1 MKKIWVQDAVGME
14 LCHDLTEM
22 KNGFKGAAFRRGHI
36 IREEDIP
43 RMLEMGKEHV
53 FVWEEN
59 AGEVHEE
66 DCARRFAAAAPV
78 PGGHYDGPSEGKVL
92 LFSDTAGMF
101 RVDRALLQEIN
112 SIGDITVSC
121 IPDHYPLKGGEKLAS
136 MRIVPLVTKEEQI
149 LKMEELLREKPLFR
163 ILPYRKLKT
172 AVIVTGSE
180 IFHGRREDKFIPV
193 AKAKLANYPAE
204 LIGAEIVDDKEEM
217 IVETARRFLSEGAE
231 LILISGGMSVDPD
244 DVTPSSIRALGAEV
258 VTYGLPSQPGN
269 MTLVSYLG
277 DAAILGVPGAAVA
290 LPTTVFDVVLPQI
303 FTGERFTK
311 EELYSL
317 AEGGLCQSCKEC
329 HWPNCTFGHY

>member
-1 MKKIWVQDAVGME
+1 ME

-36 IREEDIP
+36 VREEDIP
-43 RMLEMGKEHV
+43 RLLEMGKEHI
-53 FVWEEN
+53 FVWEDN

-66 DCARRFAAAAPV
+66 DCAKRFAAACPV
-78 PGGHYDGPSEGKVL
+78 PNGHYEGPSEGKVL

-101 RVDRALLQEIN
+101 RVDRELLKRIN
-112 SIGDITVSC
+112 AIGDITVSC
-121 IPDHYPLKGGEKLAS
+121 IPDHYPLNGGEKLAS

-149 LKMEELLREKPLFR
+149 AEMERLLSEKPLFR
-163 ILPYRKLKT
+163 ILPYRKLRA

-193 AKAKLANYPAE
+193 ARAKLGRYPAE

-217 IVETARRFLSEGAE
+217 ITETARKYLAQGAE

-244 DVTPSSIRALGAEV
+244 DVTPSAIRALNAEI

-269 MTLVSYLG
+269 MTLVSYVG
-277 DAAILGVPGAAVA
+277 DTAVLGVPGAAVA

-303 FTGERFTK
+303 FAGERFTK
-311 EELYSL
+311 KELYDL
-317 AEGGLCQSCKEC
+317 AEGGLCQSCKDC
-329 HWPNCTFGHY
+329 HWPNCTFGRY